1 MSADPRLIAA
11 IEPLVR
17 RVRTDVTAKKDS
29 AGMSWTREPLT
40 EQRLTKH
47 LNGGPARGVCP
58 IKAGESVTLVGL
70 LDLDSHKG
78 ESSWEEMT
86 GAAARVVEELEARFL
101 APVVFRSSG
110 GRGIHI
116 YMLWDEPQDAYSVR
130 AELIEAIGALGFANG
145 TAGVSRGEIE
155 VFPKQNSVPV
165 DGFGNQFILP
175 LAGHS
180 EPLEPLLGMEPM
192 GKEAAIGMAW
202 PSSAPVPVR
211 EAPRRDNTGTMQIED
226 LGLLE
231 RALYAIP
238 NDGAAG
244 PDRDEWFRIM
254 CAFKEGGGGIE
265 TARAWTMQHP
275 SYEDAKFDGPW
286 ESIKVGH
293 QNGTPVDYLFR
304 VAQGHGFHEH
314 VVAEFP
320 VEAPAVAEPEPEPWP
335 AFERDSKGKI
345 LPTVT
350 NAVAGLRRQDFSGVR
365 IAHDEFKDATLIAWG
380 SDSEWRALRDT
391 DYTRLRGV
399 LERRGFKNPGRELV
413 RDGVMQIAEDN
424 RFDSAMQWASSLTW
438 DGVPR
443 VDTFLVTYMGVQP
456 GAYAQSVSRYTWTAL
471 AARLLQPGAK
481 CDMVPV
487 LVGGQG
493 TGKSTGVMAMAPES
507 DAYVEVNLEHRD
519 DNLARSLRGKLVG
532 ELGELRGLATKDAE
546 AIKAWITRTHEEWI
560 PKYVE
565 FATKFPRRLLF
576 IGTTNSDEFLA
587 DDTGERR
594 WLPVGVGAVDVAGI
608 ERDRDQLWAE
618 AIVLFKQDGVQWRD
632 ALTLAADKHDH
643 YKVSDPWQSA
653 IEDWLAQD
661 EMDSP
666 EGEPR
671 SSRPFKLENVM
682 LGALGLDAGRQGMR
696 EQKRTASVLRRL
708 GFAKRRATRAE
719 GGKHVWERAENCT
732 MEDLA

>member
-1 MSADPRLIAA
+1 VTADPRLIEAL
-11 IEPLVR
+11 EPLVR
-17 RVRTDVTAKKDS
+17 RVRTDVTAKKDT

-40 EQRLTKH
+40 DQRLAKH

-58 IKAGESVTLVGL
+58 IKAGESVTMVGL

-86 GAAARVVEELEARFL
+86 AAASAVCAELEARFL
-101 APVVFRSSG
+101 EPVVFRSSG

-116 YMLWDEPQDAYSVR
+116 YVLWDEPQDAYSVR
-130 AELIEAIGALGFANG
+130 QELTGAIGLLGFCNG

-155 VFPKQNSVPV
+155 VFPKQNSVPA

-175 LAGHS
+175 LAGKS
-180 EPLEPLLGMEPM
+180 EPLGLGSLLPL
-192 GKEAAIGMAW
+192 GKEAVIGMTW
-202 PSSAPVPVR
+202 PSSAPVPR
-211 EAPRRDNTGTMQIED
+211 LEAPVRNNASTMQISD
-226 LGLLE
+226 LGMLD
-231 RALYAIP
+231 RALFVIP
-238 NDGAAG
+238 NDAAEG
-244 PDRDEWFRIM
+244 PDRDEWFRLM
-254 CAFKEGGGGIE
+254 CAFKEGGGE
-265 TARAWTMQHP
+265 TEVARAWTLQHP
-275 SYEDAKFDGPW
+275 SYTDAGFDGPW
-286 ESIKVGH
+286 DSIKVGH
-293 QNGTPVDYLFR
+293 ENGTPVDYLFR

-314 VVAEFP
+314 IVDEFEVVATP
-320 VEAPAVAEPEPEPWP
+320 QAEPEAEPWP
-335 AFERDSKGKI
+335 AFERDKQGKI

-350 NAVAGLRRQDFSGVR
+350 NAVAALRREDFCDAR
-365 IAHDEFKDATLIAWG
+365 IAHDEFKDATLIAWTQ
-380 SDSEWRALRDT
+380 DKTWRALRDT
-391 DYTRLRGV
+391 DYTRLRGT
-399 LERRGFKNPGRELV
+399 LEKRGFKNPGRELV

-424 RFDSAMQWASSLTW
+424 RFDSAKQWAGSLTW

-443 VDTFLVTYMGVQP
+443 VDGFLAGYMGVAS
-456 GAYAQSVSRYTWTAL
+456 GAYAQSVSRYIWTAM
-471 AARLLQPGAK
+471 AARCLVPGAK

-493 TGKSTGVMAMAPES
+493 TGKSTGVMAMAPEP

-565 FATKFPRRLLF
+565 FATKFARRLLF

-594 WLPVGVGAVDVAGI
+594 WLPVDVGTIDVAGI

-618 AIVLFKQDGVQWRD
+618 AIVLFKRGGVQWQQ

-653 IEDWLAQD
+653 IEGWLNSD
-661 EMDSP
+661 EMDSA
-666 EGEPR
+666 EGAPR
-671 SSRPFKLENVM
+671 CAAPFKLEH
-682 LGALGLDAGRQGMR
+682 LLHGALALDARNLGMR
-696 EQKRTASVLRRL
+696 EQKRAASVLRRL

-719 GGKHVWERAENCT
+719 GGKHIWERAENCT
-732 MEDLA
+732 LDELA